1 MPDTLSNLSRLRK
14 RYALAELKPSQ
25 TVLDFGSGGGIAL
38 IFTFQAISGAHSRFS
53 RVEETRLWFCSHTIP
68 ERQIRVS

>member
-1 MPDTLSNLSRLRK
+1 VPDTLSNLSRLRK

-38 IFTFQAISGAHSRFS
+38 IFTFQANLRRALALQQGRGNPSMVLQSYY
-53 RVEETRLWFCSHTIP
+53 P
-68 ERQIRVS
+68 